1 MRYSVKVINRNKQ
14 KRQTGIS
21 LKLSG
26 SIDDT
31 CKENPKREGRIL

>member
-1 MRYSVKVINRNKQ
+1 MRYSKDVINRDKQ
-14 KRQTGIS
+14 AEPTGIS